1 MAKTD
6 LEAKCK
12 KAIFDTAKKVNSIY
26 NTLGDVSMKL
36 GHLIKRNKLF
46 YGQEPESEYR
56 MNNYIR

>member
-12 KAIFDTAKKVNSIY
+12 KAILSTAKKVDHIY

-36 GHLIKRNKLF
+36 CHLIKRNKLF
-46 YGQEPESEYR
+46 YGQEVEKD
-56 MNNYIR
+56 NYIR